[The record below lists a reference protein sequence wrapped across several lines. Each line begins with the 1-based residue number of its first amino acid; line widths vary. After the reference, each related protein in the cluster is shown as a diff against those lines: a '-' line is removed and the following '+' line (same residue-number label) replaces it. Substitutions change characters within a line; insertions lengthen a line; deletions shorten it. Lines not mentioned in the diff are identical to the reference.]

1 MLLLRYQRQ
10 RQEED
15 GCHRSPKSHDMRRK
29 FNDHEIHGESRRAAT
44 RGTLICIFVCGSLLL
59 SLGLTV
65 LFVGLLAP
73 IPRKDPTPWLV
84 IGPTCIVL
92 GILVLLLSVEIILKL
107 RKIAAASGIDGSDS
121 PTPVPAKRGSRQ
133 SWGGTTDDPEEEKA
147 VLSKPIPVII
157 HPAASLQALDPASL
171 PGNVIDHK
179 WICQPCDLHLI
190 KLLLW
195 LKELWN
201 ERKLWWWDVNCKVE
215 VVMVRG

>member
-15 GCHRSPKSHDMRRK
+15 GGHRSASAGKHDMRRK
-29 FNDHEIHGESRRAAT
+29 FNDHEIKGESRRAAT

-107 RKIAAASGIDGSDS
+107 RKIAASSGIDGPDS
-121 PTPVPAKRGSRQ
+121 PVPVKKGSRQ
-133 SWGGTTDDPEEEKA
+133 SWGGTTDVDPEEAKPA
-147 VLSKPIPVII
+147 IPKPIPVII
-157 HPAASLQALDPASL
+157 HPATPLQSLDAASL
-171 PGNVIDHK
+171 PGNVSEHK
-179 WICQPCDLHLI
+179 
-190 KLLLW
+190 
-195 LKELWN
+195 
-201 ERKLWWWDVNCKVE
+201 
-215 VVMVRG
+215 

>member
-10 RQEED
+10 RQDED
-15 GCHRSPKSHDMRRK
+15 GGHRQPSSKNNMRRK
-29 FNDHEIHGESRRAAT
+29 FNDHECKGEGRRAAT

-107 RKIAAASGIDGSDS
+107 RKIAASEGSSS
-121 PTPVPAKRGSRQ
+121 PGPVKKESRQ
-133 SWGGTTDDPEEEKA
+133 SWGGNSDIDPEEAKTMM
-147 VLSKPIPVII
+147 SKPTVVV
-157 HPAASLQALDPASL
+157 HPPTPLETLDASLL
-171 PGNVIDHK
+171 PGNVTEHK
-179 WICQPCDLHLI
+179 
-190 KLLLW
+190 
-195 LKELWN
+195 
-201 ERKLWWWDVNCKVE
+201 
-215 VVMVRG
+215 

>member
-15 GCHRSPKSHDMRRK
+15 GGHRQPSSKSNMRRK
-29 FNDHEIHGESRRAAT
+29 NHDHECTGESRRAAT

-107 RKIAAASGIDGSDS
+107 RKIAASEESSS
-121 PTPVPAKRGSRQ
+121 PGQKGSRQ
-133 SWGGTTDDPEEEKA
+133 SWGGNSEIDPEEAKT
-147 VLSKPIPVII
+147 VMPKPTVVV
-157 HPAASLQALDPASL
+157 HPPTPLETLDASLL
-171 PGNVIDHK
+171 PGNVIEHK
-179 WICQPCDLHLI
+179 
-190 KLLLW
+190 
-195 LKELWN
+195 
-201 ERKLWWWDVNCKVE
+201 
-215 VVMVRG
+215 